1 MTFVE
6 IRSLRLCAVV
16 AFFASAPPFA
26 ETVEELSRSSGGH
39 GGHDRVLPRRST
51 HVTPSADRAND
62 FGGFGA
68 ARRVSR
74 FPSRPSFSSSR
85 ASSAISSLAPGPRAS
100 ASRRSRFAI
109 AFAAFFA
116 SFFARDFE
124 TDKTFE
130 AASEARHTPPASE
143 GAGACEYFFS
153 RFAATAPSRARR
165 LASAAA
171 TSSGRGP
178 TLPTAPFGP
187 TRPNP
192 VRTCTS
198 RILHRSAR
206 YCALMASARA
216 TLFFVASA
224 FSSPSARNVSETRG
238 SATGGIACSYSSAAA
253 PRNTT
258 ALRFGNVTVTRFFG
272 FS

>member
-6 IRSLRLCAVV
+6 IRSLGLCAVV
-16 AFFASAPPFA
+16 AFFASPPPFA

-39 GGHDRVLPRRST
+39 GGHDRILPRRST

-62 FGGFGA
+62 FGDFGA

-74 FPSRPSFSSSR
+74 FPSRPAFSSSR
-85 ASSAISSLAPGPRAS
+85 ASSASARLAPGPRAS

-124 TDKTFE
+124 TDGGE

-143 GAGACEYFFS
+143 GAGAWEYFFS

-192 VRTCTS
+192 RRTLTS

-206 YCALMASARA
+206 YCALIASARA
-216 TLFFVASA
+216 TLFFVAGD
-224 FSSPSARNVSETRG
+224 FSSPSARNVKDTRG
-238 SATGGIACSYSSAAA
+238 SRTGGIACSYSSAAA

-258 ALRFGNVTVTRFFG
+258 ALRFGNTTVTSFFG